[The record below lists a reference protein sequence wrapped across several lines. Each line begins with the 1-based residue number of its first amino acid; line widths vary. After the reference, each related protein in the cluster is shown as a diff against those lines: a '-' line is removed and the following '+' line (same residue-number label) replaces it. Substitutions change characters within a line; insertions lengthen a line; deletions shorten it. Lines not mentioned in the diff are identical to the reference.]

1 MNKPYHLHLISDSTG
16 ETTHNLA
23 RACLVQFENL
33 EVKTLE
39 HSQIQNKTRMDRVLA
54 AIEECPGAVIYTM
67 VDEKLSA
74 VLEQECSRLSV
85 PCINVLEGIISKLE
99 SFFGQQIRRQPG
111 RQHQM
116 DAGYFD
122 RIEAMQFALSLDD
135 GQNSQA
141 LKEAEIILVGVSR
154 TSKTPTSIYLA
165 NHRGIKAANIPFVP
179 GVPLPPELFLENVG
193 LVVGLTT
200 SPERLVQIRRNRM
213 LQLNEDKETDYIDI
227 ERVRSE
233 VLDARK
239 LFTKMGWPVIDV
251 SRKSIEESAS
261 EIMEHFGLFHET
273 QIASNSEQLSS
284 R

>member
-1 MNKPYHLHLISDSTG
+1 
-16 ETTHNLA
+16 
-23 RACLVQFENL
+23 
-33 EVKTLE
+33 
-39 HSQIQNKTRMDRVLA
+39 
-54 AIEECPGAVIYTM
+54 
-67 VDEKLSA
+67 
-74 VLEQECSRLSV
+74 
-85 PCINVLEGIISKLE
+85 
-99 SFFGQQIRRQPG
+99 
-111 RQHQM
+111 M

-179 GVPLPPELFLENVG
+179 GVPLPPELFLENIG

-213 LQLNEDKETDYIDI
+213 LQLNENKETDYIDI

-273 QIASNSEQLSS
+273 QTASNSEQLSS